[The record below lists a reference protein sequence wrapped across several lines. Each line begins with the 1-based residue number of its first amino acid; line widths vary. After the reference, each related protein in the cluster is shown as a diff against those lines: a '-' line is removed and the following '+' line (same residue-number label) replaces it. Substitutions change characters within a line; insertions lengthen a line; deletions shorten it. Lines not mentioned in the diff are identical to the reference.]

1 MGDPNSDDSSLLHG
15 TETVFED
22 CEIFLGGNEMV
33 DGCEAIIS
41 DKMGHDAEMI
51 LDYKMVDIHDN
62 NEIVIHDNNEIVPGG
77 SKMDPGGEMI
87 HCDQTVLHCSQMLQG
102 SEVANG
108 NVTSE
113 VKPATSSKRR
123 RKTSMVWEHFTTKD
137 SEGSTQACCNHCK
150 RIFAYSSGSKMSGTS
165 HLKRHITQGHCPEI
179 QVQEPTAGGTENDC
193 QSTIEKPSKRRRRTC
208 TGYAKAPFNPD
219 RSKSYLAKMIILHD
233 YPLQI
238 VQQPT
243 FLSFVEGLQ
252 PSFKVANTDVMEA
265 EVYAVYLKERES
277 VLKQVGNIPGR
288 INLTVQSWTTSQ
300 TLGYVSLAGQF
311 IDSDWKLHRRML
323 NFVMVPWPCC
333 SENAVSEAISRSLPQ
348 WNMTDK
354 LFTITGDYESSS
366 HDIYSLNLREE
377 LSRKNIPMPGGQF
390 LVVRCYARILNAAA
404 SDVTASVQ
412 SVIYKIRESIK
423 FIKSCVSH
431 DDMFAHIVLQLQIP
445 SNQTLCLDI
454 KAQWNTTYLMM
465 QAALDYKEAFNMLE
479 KCNDNYN
486 QAPSA
491 VDWEKVE
498 VACRYLKLL
507 YDSANSIMATEDPTA
522 NIFFHEAWTL
532 QREISKATDDQ
543 DSISSSI
550 AKGMHEMFDKYWKDC
565 NVVLAI
571 AVVMDP
577 RFKMKIVEFSY
588 SKIYGLMK
596 GAKYVKFVDDAVH
609 ELYKEYVRQPL
620 PLTPA
625 LLEQEVTGD
634 RNKTPTDPT
643 STGNLL
649 SGFDVYLSEVALSQI
664 PKSELDQYL
673 EEPLV
678 PRILEF
684 DILKWWKLNA
694 LRYPTLSR
702 MAQDVLAI
710 PVSTVGRG
718 TSVFAT
724 GTEAKMLDDYQS
736 SLHPQTLEAL
746 FCTKDWLRH
755 SSPAT

>member
-1 MGDPNSDDSSLLHG
+1 MWSENIVSYYSQQSMGDPNINESSMVHG

-33 DGCEAIIS
+33 YGCEAIIS
-41 DKMGHDAEMI
+41 DKMGHEAEMI
-51 LDYKMVDIHDN
+51 LDYKMIDIHDSKM
-62 NEIVIHDNNEIVPGG
+62 VHSNEIVPGG
-77 SKMDPGGEMI
+77 SKVDPGGEMVPY
-87 HCDQTVLHCSQMLQG
+87 DQTVLHCNQTVQG
-102 SEVANG
+102 SEIASG
-108 NVTSE
+108 NVTTG
-113 VKPATSSKRR
+113 VKPPTSSKRR
-123 RKTSMVWEHFTTKD
+123 RKTSMVWEHFTTED
-137 SEGSTQACCNHCK
+137 SEGCTRACCKHCNG
-150 RIFAYSSGSKMSGTS
+150 IFAYSSGSKMSGTS
-165 HLKRHITQGHCPEI
+165 HLKRHVTQGHCPEI
-179 QVQEPTAGGTENDC
+179 KVQEPRAGGTENDC
-193 QSTIEKPSKRRRRTC
+193 QGAVDKPSKRRRHTC
-208 TGYAKAPFNPD
+208 TGYANARFNPD

-243 FLSFVEGLQ
+243 FISFVEGLQ
-252 PSFKVANTDVMEA
+252 PSFKVVNTDAIEA
-265 EVYAVYLKERES
+265 EVCAVYLKERES

-300 TLGYVSLAGQF
+300 TLG
-311 IDSDWKLHRRML
+311 
-323 NFVMVPWPCC
+323 
-333 SENAVSEAISRSLPQ
+333 
-348 WNMTDK
+348 
-354 LFTITGDYESSS
+354 
-366 HDIYSLNLREE
+366 LNLREE
-377 LSRKNIPMPGGQF
+377 LSRKNIPMLRGQF
-390 LVVRCYARILNAAA
+390 LVVRCYAHILNAAA

-431 DDMFAHIVLQLQIP
+431 EEMFAHIILQLQIP

-454 KAQWNTTYLMM
+454 KAQWNTTYLMLL
-465 QAALDYKEAFNMLE
+465 AALDYKQAFTMLE

-507 YDSANSIMATEDPTA
+507 YDSANSIMATKDPTA
-522 NIFFHEAWTL
+522 NIFFHEAWTI
-532 QREISKATDDQ
+532 QREISNATDHQ
-543 DSISSSI
+543 DSISSAI

-596 GAKYVKFVDDAVH
+596 GAKYVKLVDDDIH
-609 ELYKEYVRQPL
+609 ELYNEYVRQPL

-625 LLEQEVTGD
+625 HVEQEVTGALPND
-634 RNKTPTDPT
+634 KNNIPTDPT
-643 STGNLL
+643 STGNLV
-649 SGFDVYLSEVALSQI
+649 SGFDIYLSEVAMSQI

-673 EEPLV
+673 EEALV
-678 PRILEF
+678 PRMLEF

-694 LRYPTLSR
+694 VRYPTLSR

-710 PVSTVGRG
+710 PMSTVGRWS
-718 TSVFAT
+718 SVFAA

-736 SLHPQTLEAL
+736 SLHPETLEAL
-746 FCTKDWLRH
+746 FCAKDWLQH
-755 SSPAT
+755 SSPAAP